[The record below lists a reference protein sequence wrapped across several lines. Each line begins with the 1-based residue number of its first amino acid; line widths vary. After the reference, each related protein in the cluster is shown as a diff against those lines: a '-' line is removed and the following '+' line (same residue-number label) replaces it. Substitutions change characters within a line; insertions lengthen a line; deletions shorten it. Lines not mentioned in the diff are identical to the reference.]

1 VTTRFDRDTA
11 VRSLGQGRYE
21 ARIDRGWYVVR
32 GPNGGY
38 IAAILLRALAHAVG
52 DAARAPR
59 SLTVHYL
66 APPSDGEALIETRV
80 ERRGRSLM
88 SMSARLLQQVR
99 LLALALAAFSLPREA
114 ASFRDVSPP
123 AVPPPDR
130 CIEIPKR
137 IPIHERFEQ
146 RWALG
151 APPFSGGDIALAGGW
166 IRIAEGARDL
176 DAPLV
181 AAFTDAWPPAVFG
194 RMTDEQIGA
203 AVPTID
209 LTIHFRSSL
218 PPAGVN
224 PGDFALCVFRSRY
237 ARDGFL
243 EEDGEIFSRSGELL
257 AHSRQLALLL

>member
-1 VTTRFDRDTA
+1 VITRFDRDTA
-11 VRSLGQGRYE
+11 VRALADGVYE

-38 IAAILLRALAHAVG
+38 IAAILLRALADTVG
-52 DAARAPR
+52 DPERAPR

-66 APPSDGEALIETRV
+66 APPSDGEARIETTI
-80 ERRGRSLM
+80 ERRGRSLT
-88 SMSARLLQQVR
+88 SVSARLLQQDR
-99 LLALALAAFSLPREA
+99 LLAIALGAFSLPREA
-114 ASFRDVSPP
+114 ASFSDVLPPVVSPP
-123 AVPPPDR
+123 EQCV
-130 CIEIPKR
+130 EIPKR

-151 APPFSGGDIALAGGW
+151 APPFSGGYIALAGGW
-166 IRIAEGARDL
+166 IRIAEGDL

-194 RMTDEQIGA
+194 RLTEGQIGA

-209 LTIHFRSSL
+209 LTIHFRTPL
-218 PPAGVN
+218 PPAGVK

-243 EEDGEIFSRSGELL
+243 EEDGEIFSASGELL
-257 AHSRQLALLL
+257 AHSRQLALLV

>member
-1 VTTRFDRDTA
+1 MTTRFDRDTHVEA
-11 VRSLGQGRYE
+11 RGGGRYE

-38 IAAILLRALAHAVG
+38 IAAILLRALADAVG
-52 DAARAPR
+52 DPERAPR
-59 SLTVHYL
+59 SLTVHYTT
-66 APPSDGEALIETRV
+66 PPSDGPAWIETRV
-80 ERRGRSLM
+80 ERVGRSLTTL
-88 SMSARLLQQVR
+88 SARLLQEDR

-114 ASFRDVSPP
+114 PSFRDVSPP
-123 AVPPPDR
+123 EVPAPEQ

-146 RWALG
+146 RWAIG
-151 APPFSGGDIALAGGW
+151 APPFSGGDMALGGGW
-166 IRIAEGARDL
+166 IRIAEGAREL

-194 RMTDEQIGA
+194 RMTDSQMGA

-209 LTIHFRSSL
+209 LTIHFRTPL
-218 PPAGVN
+218 PPAGVR

-243 EEDGEIFSRSGELL
+243 EEDGEIWSRTGELL
-257 AHSRQLALLL
+257 AHSRQLALLV